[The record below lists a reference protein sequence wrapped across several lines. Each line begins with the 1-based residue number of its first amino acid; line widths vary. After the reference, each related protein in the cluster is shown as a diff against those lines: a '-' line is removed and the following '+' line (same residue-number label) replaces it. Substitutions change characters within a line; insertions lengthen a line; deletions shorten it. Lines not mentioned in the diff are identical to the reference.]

1 MKIGVLIKQVP
12 ARDSEITINA
22 DESWIDEDGI
32 EFETSEPDD
41 YALEAALQIKEAQ
54 GGEVVAISLGPK
66 RVQDALR
73 TALAKGAD
81 RAIHITDEHGHGLD
95 PLQVAGALAGAA
107 GTESF
112 DLVVSGLQSDDHGY
126 GQTGVLL
133 AELLGLPHA
142 TVVVDIDAGTDKLTI
157 KRELEEGWAQSV
169 ELPLPAVLTIQ
180 SGINKPRYTSFK
192 GIMAARK
199 KEIRETPSQELMPT
213 DMAAGMQILRI
224 YAPEDTGAAEMLE
237 GGPAE
242 QAAALV
248 EKLKYQAR
256 VLQ

>member
-12 ARDSEITINA
+12 ARDSEITVSA
-22 DESWIDEDGI
+22 DSTWIDEAGL

-41 YALEAALQIKEAQ
+41 YALEAALQLKEAQ
-54 GGEVVAISLGPK
+54 GGEVVAVSLGPG
-66 RVQDALR
+66 RVQEALR

-81 RAIHITDEHGHGLD
+81 RAVHIVDEHSHGLD
-95 PLQVAGALAGAA
+95 PLQVAGALAAQAA
-107 GTESF
+107 EESF
-112 DLVVSGLQSDDHGY
+112 DLLLSGLQSDDYGY

-133 AELLGLPHA
+133 AELMGVPHA
-142 TVVVDIDAGTDKLTI
+142 TVVVDIEAGDGRMSV
-157 KRELEEGWAQSV
+157 KRELEEGWYQST

-199 KEIRETPSQELMPT
+199 KEIREITSQDVMPT
-213 DMAAGMQILRI
+213 DMAAGVEILRI
-224 YAPEDTGAAEMLE
+224 YAPPDTGGAEMLE

-242 QAAALV
+242 QATALI
-248 EKLKYQAR
+248 EKLKYEAR
-256 VLQ
+256 VLS

>member
-12 ARDSEITINA
+12 ARDTELTINA
-22 DESWIDEDGI
+22 DESWIDETGI
-32 EFETSEPDD
+32 EFESSEPDD
-41 YALEAALQIKEAQ
+41 YALEAGLQIKEAQ
-54 GGEVVAISLGPK
+54 GGEVVVISLGPA

-81 RAIHITDEHGHGLD
+81 RGVHIADEHGHGLD
-95 PLQVAGALAGAA
+95 PLQVAGALAGIARE
-107 GTESF
+107 ESF
-112 DLVVSGLQSDDHGY
+112 DLVLSGLQSDDHGY

-133 AELLGLPHA
+133 AELLGVPHA
-142 TVVVDIDAGTDKLTI
+142 TVVVDIDATEDKLTV
-157 KRELEEGWAQSV
+157 KRELEEGWTQQT

-199 KEIRETPSQELMPT
+199 KEIREVASQAAMPS
-213 DMAAGMQILRI
+213 DISAGMEILRV
-224 YAPEDTGAAEMLE
+224 YVPDEAGVAEMLQ
-237 GGPAE
+237 GSAAE
-242 QAAALV
+242 QATALI

-256 VLQ
+256 VL

>member
-12 ARDSEITINA
+12 ARDSEITING

-54 GGEVVAISLGPK
+54 GGEVVAISLGPD

-81 RAIHITDEHGHGLD
+81 RAVHITDEHGHGLD

-107 GTESF
+107 GDESF

-133 AELLGLPHA
+133 AELLGVPHA

-157 KRELEEGWAQSV
+157 KRELEEGWAQNV

-199 KEIRETPSQELMPT
+199 KEIREIPSQDVMPT
-213 DMAAGMQILRI
+213 DMSAGMEILRI
-224 YAPEDTGAAEMLE
+224 YAPEDTGVAEMLE

>member
-12 ARDSEITINA
+12 ARDSELSINA
-22 DESWIDEDGI
+22 DQSWIDEAGL
-32 EFETSEPDD
+32 EFESSEPDD
-41 YALEAALQIKEAQ
+41 YALEAGLQLKEAQ
-54 GGEVVAISLGPK
+54 GGEVVAISLGPD
-66 RVQDALR
+66 RVDETLR

-81 RAIHITDEHGHGLD
+81 RAIHIVDEHSHGLD
-95 PLQVAGALAGAA
+95 PLQVAGALAQVAA
-107 GTESF
+107 DESF
-112 DLVVSGLQSDDHGY
+112 DLLLSGLQSDDLGY

-133 AELLGLPHA
+133 AELLGVPHA
-142 TVVVDIDAGTDKLTI
+142 TVVVNIEASGDRITA
-157 KRELEEGWAQSV
+157 KRELEEGWYQSV

-199 KEIRETPSQELMPT
+199 KEIRAVPSQEVMPA
-213 DMAAGMQILRI
+213 DLSSGMEILRV
-224 YAPEDTGAAEMLE
+224 YVPEVTGSAEMLE
-237 GGPAE
+237 GSAAE

-256 VLQ
+256 VL